1 MKLTSLAIALTL
13 ALGSS
18 QIALAEDTKKSKEK
32 KKDQTIAQMIEKK
45 TATLGLFDFYQDKK
59 TGETLMLLDESQL
72 DIPFLHFAQTVDGL
86 ADAGH
91 FRGGYRGAK
100 IIEFRRYFDRV
111 DIVTKT
117 SRYQFDEN
125 NPISRAKDA
134 NISESVLASLKIEKV
149 EDGQI
154 ALKVDKLFLSEAL
167 HKVSPWARVDDKK
180 AKVNRLPE

>member
-13 ALGSS
+13 ALSAN
-18 QIALAEDTKKSKEK
+18 QVAFAADDKKSKSK
-32 KKDQTIAQMIEKK
+32 KKDQTIEQMIEKK

-72 DIPFLHFAQTVDGL
+72 DTPFLHFAQTVDGL

-91 FRGGYRGAK
+91 FRGGYRGEK

-117 SRYQFDEN
+117 SRYQFDEKTLLAVLKM
-125 NPISRAKDA
+125 PI
-134 NISESVLASLKIEKV
+134 
-149 EDGQI
+149 
-154 ALKVDKLFLSEAL
+154 
-167 HKVSPWARVDDKK
+167 
-180 AKVNRLPE
+180 